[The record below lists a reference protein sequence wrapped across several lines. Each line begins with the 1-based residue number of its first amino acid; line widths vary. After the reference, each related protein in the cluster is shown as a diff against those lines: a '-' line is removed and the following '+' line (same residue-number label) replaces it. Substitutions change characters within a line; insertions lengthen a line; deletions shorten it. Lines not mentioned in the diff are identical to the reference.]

1 MKLVDYKVTEFM
13 QLLASEAP
21 APGGGSA
28 AALAGATG
36 AALAAM
42 VAALTLGKEK
52 YREHEAQTIALQNN
66 GKKMQARFLEL
77 IDADTAAFNDVS
89 AAYKLPKQ
97 TVEEKAIRQEAI
109 EAALKNATQT
119 PFAMMETAREC
130 LQVVADAVGKTNA
143 SAASDL
149 GVAAYS
155 LRAAAEG
162 AWLNVLINLGG
173 IKDATFVVHYKDA
186 GGRLLTEVDTLAAT
200 VSRQILAS
208 L

>member
-1 MKLVDYKVTEFM
+1 MKLVDYKVSEFM

-36 AALAAM
+36 ASLAAM

-52 YREHEAQTIALQNN
+52 YREHEVQTAALQDN
-66 GKKMQARFLEL
+66 GNKLQARFLEL
-77 IDADTAAFNDVS
+77 IDADTAAFNEVS

-97 TVEEKAIRQEAI
+97 TAEEKAKRQEAI
-109 EAALKNATQT
+109 EDALKNATKT
-119 PFAMMETAREC
+119 PFAMMEAALEC
-130 LQVVADAVGKTNA
+130 LRVVATAVGKTNV

-155 LRAAAEG
+155 LRAATEG

-173 IKDATFVVHYKDA
+173 IKDETFVIQYKDA
-186 GGRLLTEVDTLAAT
+186 GGKLLTEVDKLAAT

>member
-1 MKLVDYKVTEFM
+1 MKLVDYKVTEFV

-36 AALAAM
+36 ASLAAM

-52 YREHEAQTIALQNN
+52 YREYEAQTVALQNKGN
-66 GKKMQARFLEL
+66 ELQTCFLEL

-97 TVEEKAIRQEAI
+97 TEDEKEKRREAI
-109 EAALKNATQT
+109 EQSLKKATQT
-119 PFAMMETAREC
+119 PFDMMKTALEC
-130 LQVVADAVGKTNA
+130 LQVVASAVGKTNA

-155 LRAAAEG
+155 LRAATEG

-173 IKDATFVVHYKDA
+173 IKDEAFVTQYKDE
-186 GGRLLTEVDTLAAT
+186 GGKLLAEVDKLAST

>member
-36 AALAAM
+36 ASLAAM

-52 YREHEAQTIALQNN
+52 YREYEAQTVALQNKGN
-66 GKKMQARFLEL
+66 ELQTRFLEL

-97 TVEEKAIRQEAI
+97 TEDEKEKRREAI
-109 EAALKNATQT
+109 EQSLKKATQT
-119 PFAMMETAREC
+119 PFDMMKTALEC
-130 LQVVADAVGKTNA
+130 LQVVASAVGKTNA

-155 LRAAAEG
+155 LRAATEG

-173 IKDATFVVHYKDA
+173 IKDEAFVTQYKDE
-186 GGRLLTEVDTLAAT
+186 GGKLLAEVDKLAST

>member
-1 MKLVDYKVTEFM
+1 MKLVDYKVTEFV

-36 AALAAM
+36 ASLAAM

-52 YREHEAQTIALQNN
+52 YREYEAQTVALQNKGN
-66 GKKMQARFLEL
+66 ELQTRFLEL

-97 TVEEKAIRQEAI
+97 TEDEKEKRREAI
-109 EAALKNATQT
+109 EQSLKKATQT
-119 PFAMMETAREC
+119 PFDMMKTALEC
-130 LQVVADAVGKTNA
+130 LQVVVSAVGKTNA

-155 LRAAAEG
+155 LRAATEG

-173 IKDATFVVHYKDA
+173 IKDEAFVTQYKKEGDK
-186 GGRLLTEVDTLAAT
+186 LLTEVNVLAET
-200 VSRQILAS
+200 ISRQILAA